1 MTQQVFDRRRFK
13 QIVTHHKMWRHP
25 FLVRC
30 RSSTLSRREVET
42 FALQAYMFSREFV
55 RFLGAIMMACEDEE
69 ARLII
74 AENLWDE
81 MGGGQAQLTHP
92 TLFRRFT
99 RALGYSDEQLEAT
112 VRNDETSHL
121 VNTYLNAPIKHG
133 YVPAL
138 GALCY
143 ASEGLVG
150 TLYTQIASAILATAA
165 VPKEALLFFELH
177 VGVDDGHAQKLES
190 IVSRRVTT
198 EAEAEAVAV
207 AVTEALDARYRFFDG
222 VERAITGK
230 DEAASSKR

>member
-1 MTQQVFDRRRFK
+1 MSSYNFDRRRFK
-13 QIVTHHKMWRHP
+13 QLVTRHEMWRHP

-30 RSSTLSRREVET
+30 RSSTLSRAEIEV

-55 RFLGAIMMACEDEE
+55 RFLGAIMAACDDEE

-81 MGGGQAQLTHP
+81 MGGGQPQLTHP
-92 TLFRRFT
+92 TLYRRFT

-112 VRNDETSHL
+112 ERSPETAHL
-121 VNTYLNAPIKHG
+121 VNTYLTSATRNG

-150 TLYTQIASAILATAA
+150 TLYTQIATAILSTAS

-177 VGVDDGHAQKLES
+177 IGVDDGHAEKLES
-190 IVSRRVTT
+190 IISRRVTNDT
-198 EAEAEAVAV
+198 QANDVAN
-207 AVTEALDARYRFFDG
+207 AVTEALNARCRFFDG
-222 VERAITGK
+222 VQRLMGEKSQQSAQ
-230 DEAASSKR
+230 